1 MGADRSPAAL
11 WVRGEVSGSHRYEE
25 QGLSA
30 DAAERVRC
38 LYCASKPMVAMAV
51 LSLLEQ
57 ADVELEQACVDGPVG
72 RLVDEGGWPVSD
84 LLWHRSPFVGPT
96 IWEALRFPLG
106 TLEGEL
112 SRAAAR
118 AAADGG
124 RAGYSDVLAWFLLS
138 RLAAALAG
146 RSWLADLQGALRE
159 LVGPALWLRPD
170 RELLELPVEAQ
181 ITLLARHRGAEVP
194 MVHALTRRTR
204 ALASP
209 YLGALGSFAAV
220 VSWFQAFASHLRAG
234 AGVTQLFPSAAYL
247 GRALERCGDPASAMP
262 RRSRCVR
269 RGRVRPAG
277 RRAGRRRRAVGVV
290 RSGDG
295 AGGRRA
301 RRDVPGGP
309 CRTPSVVRRAA
320 SRRVGVGDVGRRAGP
335 LGSAVPW
342 AHRKGVAGRGAR
354 GGGGERCCPRLR
366 SSRSAGGGSGCR
378 PASRR

>member
-57 ADVELEQACVDGPVG
+57 AGVELEGACVDGPDG
-72 RLVDEGGWPVSD
+72 RLVDEGGWPVAD

-106 TLEGEL
+106 TLEDEL
-112 SRAAAR
+112 SRAARAAAR

-138 RLAAALAG
+138 RLAIALAG
-146 RSWLADLQGALRE
+146 HSWPAELQGALRA

-170 RELLELPVEAQ
+170 RELLGLPVEAQ

-209 YLGALGSFAAV
+209 YLGAFGSFAAV
-220 VSWFQAFASHLRAG
+220 VSWFQAFASHLHAG
-234 AGVTQLFPSAAYL
+234 AGVTPLFPSANYL
-247 GRALERCGDPASAMP
+247 GRALERCGRPGQRHAASFELRAPATASARLVGVEAAGGALSVWFDPATA
-262 RRSRCVR
+262 
-269 RGRVRPAG
+269 RVVGVLGGTFLEDPAE
-277 RRAGRRRRAVGVV
+277 RRRWCA
-290 RSGDG
+290 
-295 AGGRRA
+295 AH
-301 RRDVPGGP
+301 RDASWAWATSIGGP
-309 CRTPSVVRRAA
+309 GVGQQSSRGPTEGAWRGEVRAA
-320 SRRVGVGDVGRRAGP
+320 AEATG
-335 LGSAVPW
+335 AV
-342 AHRKGVAGRGAR
+342 RG
-354 GGGGERCCPRLR
+354 
-366 SSRSAGGGSGCR
+366 
-378 PASRR
+378 